1 VVLSAYA
8 SPVELVSSSMIE
20 TIWVAAAGFAVGL
33 DGAAGG
39 IFGYTG
45 AFAND

>member
-1 VVLSAYA
+1 VVLSANA
-8 SPVELVSSSMIE
+8 SPAEFVSGSMTG
-20 TIWVAAAGFAVGL
+20 TIWIAAAGFAVGL